1 MEIGKRHSH
10 YREIETLSDFGQ
22 PTPKLRH
29 NSLSMIDDTRHLHLT
44 AALTTLVLVGSVF
57 GQTKIPALGV
67 GWSNILVP
75 LGGLGLMF
83 LHRVNLSPILDR
95 YRALF
100 LLAGVLG
107 VWALIAAIAGWDPAR
122 SIRWLIKVGGWCT
135 VFVGGAA
142 ACRKP
147 PHAWALVRALWF
159 CLVVLALGGIAESL
173 APDNPLWLVFRSEH
187 SLSIQPRAA
196 SFLGWP
202 NQFGLIMAAGV
213 FFNEW
218 LGARGIVNRWA
229 GAFVRVL
236 LVTQLAQS
244 GSRNAYLAFAGTLAW
259 SFVTRSLD
267 RRRALAAAAAF
278 AIAVVVLPVASLQA
292 GLGRVWVPQLEPRL
306 EGQTWELS
314 NRGETFSLRSKIW
327 REAATEIVQNPLT
340 GIGPDVFQVA
350 VGPRVMHREGYNAH
364 NFLLQITVETGVIG
378 LVLFLVSFAVLVF
391 RRTPDSVAALP
402 LLVMTSGQFLD
413 CFVHDPPTMVFC
425 ALLFALLLGEP
436 PEPPGVQ

>member
-1 MEIGKRHSH
+1 MDTGKRHSH
-10 YREIETLSDFGQ
+10 CREIETLSNFGQ
-22 PTPKLRH
+22 PAPKLRH

-44 AALTTLVLVGSVF
+44 AALTTLVLIGSVF
-57 GQTKIPALGV
+57 GQTKIPVLGV

-75 LGGLGLMF
+75 LGGLGLMIV
-83 LHRVNLSPILDR
+83 HRKMLPQILQR
-95 YRALF
+95 YRVSF
-100 LLAGVLG
+100 LLAVILG
-107 VWALIAAIAGWDPAR
+107 IWALIAALTGWDPAR
-122 SIRWLIKVGGWCT
+122 SIRWLVKVGGWFI

-147 PHAWALVRALWF
+147 QHAWALVRTLWL
-159 CLVVLALGGIAESL
+159 CLVVLALGGVAESL

-187 SLSIQPRAA
+187 SLSIQPRVA
-196 SFLGWP
+196 SFLSWP

-244 GSRNAYLAFAGTLAW
+244 GSRNAYLVFAGTLAW

-292 GLGRVWVPQLEPRL
+292 GLGRVWVPRLEPKL
-306 EGQTWELS
+306 KGQTWELS
-314 NRGETFSLRSKIW
+314 NRAETFSLRSKIW
-327 REAATEIVQNPLT
+327 REAAAEIAQNPLT

-364 NFLLQITVETGVIG
+364 NLLLQITVETGVIG
-378 LVLFLVSFAVLVF
+378 LALFLLSVTALVY
-391 RRTPDSVAALP
+391 RRTPQSVAAP
-402 LLVMTSGQFLD
+402 SLVVMASGQFLD

-425 ALLFALLLGEP
+425 ALLSALLLGEP
-436 PEPPGVQ
+436 PDPPGIR